1 MKVRVGVTGVAA
13 VAVGTLF
20 SITGPANAQQSA
32 SAQAMLEE
40 VVVTARRREE
50 SLQDLPLS
58 VSAITADAMQA
69 QGIYDIMD
77 ITDHVPNVNFTNTGR
92 RGVTAIFIRGIGN
105 DSPGHL
111 QPVGAGTYIDGHYL
125 PNTVGNMLNTVDIE
139 RIEVLRGPQGTLFGK
154 NTTGGAINIVSAKPG
169 PEFEASALARAASFG
184 QLDLRG
190 MVNIP
195 LSDSVAARFSYAN
208 ESSDGYYYNRTLES
222 DWGATDIDAF
232 SAALRFTPD
241 DNWTIDLGFRGN
253 YQDDHNA
260 PGQCRARPSQ
270 GQVNNL
276 AKEVVVNGKVVHPAQ
291 IYTGQVYENA
301 VGQWG
306 GTHRFGRPSNGDE
319 VLVNG
324 VQVPEGTRD
333 DGSPNN
339 QYRVNFGGHVERL
352 YPGAVI
358 DFWNACNT
366 DNAMGDFVTSSEK
379 ASMLQLDNENV
390 NATIQ
395 WDSAGEFGG
404 LDNLNIKVIASNHVT
419 DYNYYQD
426 RDYSVIGVDSIGT
439 PPFPGRGT
447 IRTTQ
452 NFEVLFTAIANDR
465 VDFVVGA
472 HLFDDDSETGG
483 GDCLRTTREN
493 FAALSDEN
501 SGFSI
506 PCMPDG
512 GTQFDWLSSPR
523 HVPGGPYPAGM
534 SGIIQTESQ
543 ALFGHATIALSDTW
557 TLDVGARWTD
567 EDRFFNL
574 VELETVPETC
584 SFGLP
589 GDPPRSGF
597 CTPDYILSFGSI
609 FEGGFYND
617 TSANFSETTPMVSL
631 TRNLEEGMFYL
642 LYSEGFLSGAFN
654 DELNTTLQP
663 ALIPLLTYNP
673 EHVANYEVGYKGT
686 LADGRVRIA
695 GDVFFMDYTD
705 KQEQVS
711 IDNSD
716 GRFGGDPQIGIVT
729 NAATV
734 DIVGIEFELRATPWD
749 GGFVSLDVGRL
760 EATYGKFESFD
771 PDSPDQLID
780 QSALSIADY
789 SPEWTIN
796 ATVEHAFQMG
806 NGATVTPM
814 LGMYWQADYDF
825 DGGLDTTSNER
836 SLCYTPGYAK
846 FRARATYMPADGNW
860 TASVFGQNITDERY
874 NEWCGVGNRSGV
886 YFYRYGRPA
895 TWGAEFNVRWE

>member
-1 MKVRVGVTGVAA
+1 MNLRLCVSGVAA
-13 VAVGTLF
+13 MSAGMLF
-20 SITGPANAQQSA
+20 WISGPAVAQQSA
-32 SAQAMLEE
+32 SAAAMLEE

-58 VSAITADAMQA
+58 VSAITADAMRA

-77 ITDHVPNVNFTNTGR
+77 ISDHVPNVNFTNTGR

-139 RIEVLRGPQGTLFGK
+139 RIEILRGPQGTLFGK

-169 PEFEASALARAASFG
+169 PEFEANVLARMGDFG
-184 QLDLRG
+184 QQDLRG
-190 MVNIP
+190 TVNIP

-208 ESSDGYYYNRTLES
+208 ESSDGFYYNRTLES
-222 DWGATDIDAF
+222 DWGATDLNAF

-241 DNWTIDLGFRGN
+241 DNWTVDLGFRGN

-260 PGQCRARPSQ
+260 PGQCRARPTQ

-276 AKEVVVNGKVVHPAQ
+276 AKEVVVNGEVVHPAQ
-291 IYTGQVYENA
+291 IYTGPVYDDG

-306 GTHRFGRPSNGDE
+306 GTHRFGRPSNDDE

-324 VQVPEGTRD
+324 VQVDEG
-333 DGSPNN
+333 PPN

-358 DFWNACNT
+358 DFWTACNT

-395 WDSAGEFGG
+395 WDSAGEIGG
-404 LDNLNIKVIASNHVT
+404 LDNLNIKVTASNHVT

-426 RDYSVIGVDSIGT
+426 RDYSAIGVDSIGT

-452 NFEVLFTAIANDR
+452 NFEVLFTATANER

-483 GDCLRTTREN
+483 GNCLRITREN
-493 FAALSDEN
+493 IAALSDPD
-501 SGFSI
+501 SGAEF

-512 GTQFDWLSSPR
+512 GTQFDWLSAPR
-523 HVPGGPYPAGM
+523 AVPGGPYPAGM
-534 SGIIQTESQ
+534 SGVIQTEST
-543 ALFGHATIALSDTW
+543 ALFGHATIGLTDAW

-597 CTPDYILSFGSI
+597 CTPDYVLSFGSI
-609 FEGGFYND
+609 FGGGFYND
-617 TSANFSETTPMVSL
+617 TSANFSETTPMASL
-631 TRNLEEGMFYL
+631 TRNFEDGMFYL
-642 LYSEGFLSGAFN
+642 LYAEGFLSGAFN

-663 ALIPLLTYNP
+663 ALIPLLTYDP
-673 EHVANYEVGYKGT
+673 EHVSNYEVGYKGT
-686 LADGRVRIA
+686 LADGRVRVA
-695 GDVFFMDYTD
+695 GDVFFMDYSD
-705 KQEQVS
+705 KQEQIS
-711 IDNSD
+711 IDNAD
-716 GRFGGDPQIGIVT
+716 GRYGGDPQIGIVA

-734 DIVGIEFELRATPWD
+734 DIVGIEFELRASPWD

-771 PDSPDQLID
+771 PESPDALID
-780 QSALSIADY
+780 QSSLSIADY

-806 NGATVTPM
+806 NGATLTPM
-814 LGMYWQADYDF
+814 LGMYWQDDYDF
-825 DGGLDTTSNER
+825 DGGLDTTSSER
-836 SLCYTPGYAK
+836 SLCFTPGYAK

-860 TASVFGQNITDERY
+860 SASVFGRNITDERY

-895 TWGAEFNVRWE
+895 SWGLEFQVRWE